1 MLTQFLVASATVK
14 YISMHIC
21 VDLELYG
28 DYISMTKKKENDVE
42 DEYYHS

>member
-14 YISMHIC
+14 YISMYIC

-28 DYISMTKKKENDVE
+28 DYNIDDKEKENDVE